1 MYLELGLN
9 IHGWKNHDL
18 TTVSAARPQNS
29 LRAPCC
35 AQHEEKRKLKGP
47 RTHIRRHWSARHR
60 HARASTACSL
70 VRAYLESETTAPRFH
85 LEIRL
90 SGARARWVAGRSI
103 WARQRAPRQ
112 WTWLENVQ
120 KVLQFIWIS
129 RAFDSRHRG
138 NISHLSSW
146 ANSFCIEYKSQER
159 NSLGSDI
166 IYF

>member
-1 MYLELGLN
+1 MKKPWFDHCKRGTASKQPPRSLLRTARRKKKAQRPTHAYSKALECAAQARARKHGVQLGARLLGERN
-9 IHGWKNHDL
+9 Y
-18 TTVSAARPQNS
+18 SAALS
-29 LRAPCC
+29 LGNPLEWRAC
-35 AQHEEKRKLKGP
+35 
-47 RTHIRRHWSARHR
+47 
-60 HARASTACSL
+60 
-70 VRAYLESETTAPRFH
+70 
-85 LEIRL
+85 
-90 SGARARWVAGRSI
+90 ARWVAGRSI

-138 NISHLSSW
+138 NISHFSSW